1 MANCPNCGAPLQ
13 KNGVCAACGYTCSTK
28 PEDVDA
34 LLRAGKFAEASI
46 IVNEELEKDE
56 NNGKACLDS
65 VRIQTKNFS
74 EKPVDKDKC
83 LETAVRGLTY
93 ASDKDKANCEFKLL
107 AYFENLNLGGRGVEN
122 VFDIKSSVSGNVA
135 VNGKPGVAGH
145 AAGGAAAGAAG
156 AAAAKSSKK
165 GGLFSKLRKP
175 MSKKGKIITLIV
187 SLVLVGAMIGII
199 VGVSSNGGGSKKHD
213 EDTPSPSPVTSYT
226 EITLNKNG
234 GSGGTSYVN
243 AYYNEKIPSISTPT
257 KDGYTFTGYF
267 DSDNRM
273 YIDSTG
279 DGYRY
284 WDKMSSYET
293 LYAHWEENSS
303 TNKITVNRNYNAY
316 GWSYN
321 SSADKYTSY
330 SGLGDGKQSQMQ
342 VLANTSCTVYFSYQV
357 SSESGYDKFSVKR
370 YNSLGNILSTVV
382 TDKSGSYSD
391 SISTSLSSGEYLIFE
406 YSKDGSGSSGNDNV
420 VVTNLRAN

>member
-74 EKPVDKDKC
+74 EKPADKDKC

-199 VGVSSNGGGSKKHD
+199 VGVNSSNGGGKEKYD
-213 EDTPSPSPVTSYT
+213 PASPTSNETY
-226 EITLNKNG
+226 ITLDKQNG
-234 GSGGTSYVN
+234 YGGDSYV
-243 AYYNEKIPSISTPT
+243 YGIYGEYLRDIVIPTR
-257 KDGYTFTGYF
+257 DGYDFTGYYDEY
-267 DSDNRM
+267 DSK
-273 YIDSTG
+273 YIDEYG
-279 DGYRY
+279 RGYRY
-284 WDKMSSYET
+284 WYNTSSTAT
-293 LYAHWEENSS
+293 LYAHWEAKTPDLSDYLTFNTSYSSYRWTYDSSNESYSSYQGLSYGYSSTMSINVKRNCTFRFDYDLRSYSNSGYFKIIINSS
-303 TNKITVNRNYNAY
+303 TYSTYTGNRSGYTTLTLHSSDYVLLTFDQTGSNRNVNDKVTISNLQVYN
-316 GWSYN
+316 
-321 SSADKYTSY
+321 
-330 SGLGDGKQSQMQ
+330 
-342 VLANTSCTVYFSYQV
+342 V
-357 SSESGYDKFSVKR
+357 
-370 YNSLGNILSTVV
+370 
-382 TDKSGSYSD
+382 
-391 SISTSLSSGEYLIFE
+391 
-406 YSKDGSGSSGNDNV
+406 
-420 VVTNLRAN
+420 